1 MKKRAISKTSR
12 GIIVLLWLFFSV
24 GALSVL
30 YTQQKTGQ
38 ILETDLMALFPPI
51 EQDVEIE
58 IALNQVREKTDR
70 KLVFLIGH
78 EDLNVAKANAEKFS
92 YLLNR
97 ESSVEHVNARLA
109 EDDEKEWWRFYSRFS
124 SHLLTPPLR
133 QMLID
138 GKGKS
143 WQQNVLAQVYSP
155 FASVSA
161 EELHAD
167 PMLLTRNFLMNLK
180 QQHNQLSP
188 DNGWLVAKDESGKKY
203 VFVAAAISINP
214 YSLVDAQSLATQID
228 QIIVGLE
235 RSEPGLEC
243 LRQGTLFYAAHGISQ
258 AKGEISTIGVG
269 SIVGVCLLLLLM
281 FRSAQPF
288 FFGGLSIFSGL
299 LFATAATV
307 VVFGEIH
314 IFTLVIGV
322 SLIGVSI
329 DYSFH
334 YLCEWL
340 SEGASWQPS
349 EALRVIMPAITLGFL
364 TSVLAYFVLLL
375 TPFPGLRQLAVFSSA
390 GLFAA
395 FATVVSLYPL
405 FLQKNTTRTL
415 PMGSLLWKWIN
426 CFQRPKV
433 RWVICLVL
441 AGIALTTIPGLH
453 INDDI
458 RQLQAAPEGLKRQG
472 EVMAS
477 VIGHD
482 VGQQILL
489 VRGIDENAVLQKLTE
504 VSARLDVAVHDG
516 VLEGYRSPSAI
527 LPAVAQQEDDF
538 YLVRKQLLKPWLS
551 GLVEQLGLKPEL
563 LPDIMNKPFR
573 PMTVE
578 GWLNSSVSEGWR
590 TLWLGLIQKQY
601 GAIVALNNV
610 QDLPAI
616 KSIEEDYGGVSFIS
630 RADELSDLFRYYRVK
645 VITLLIL
652 SYIGIF
658 LLLCLRYGMVKSGLV
673 LIVPLLAGTSSL
685 AALSL
690 AGLPLNLFGVLGLV
704 LVLGIG
710 IDYTLFLAECRKGP
724 MATLLAVALSAC
736 TTLLSFGLL
745 FLSETTAI
753 KTFGLVVLVGI
764 FMAFILSP
772 IAYSVPLK
780 GNFEKK

>member
-12 GIIVLLWLFFSV
+12 CIIGFLWLFFSI

-30 YTQQKTGQ
+30 YTHQKTGQ

-70 KLVFLIGH
+70 KVVFLLGH
-78 EDLNVAKANAEKFS
+78 EDLNVAIANAEKFS
-92 YLLNR
+92 YLLKR
-97 ESSVEHVNARLA
+97 ESSVEHVNARLS
-109 EDDEKEWWRFYSRFS
+109 EDDEKEWWRFYSQFS
-124 SHLLTPPLR
+124 SHLLTPQLR
-133 QMLID
+133 KMLIAGD
-138 GKGKS
+138 GKT

-155 FASVSA
+155 FAAVSA
-161 EELHAD
+161 EELRVD

-188 DNGWLVAKDESGKKY
+188 ENGWLVAKDESGKNY
-203 VFVAAAISINP
+203 VFVAATISINP
-214 YSLVDAQSLATQID
+214 YSLVGAKSLVTRID
-228 QIIVGLE
+228 QIIVDLE
-235 RSEPGLEC
+235 SSETGLEC

-288 FFGGLSIFSGL
+288 FLGGLSIFSGL

-314 IFTLVIGV
+314 IFTVVIGA

-340 SEGASWQPS
+340 SEGDNWQPS
-349 EALRVIMPAITLGFL
+349 EALHVIMPAITLGFL

-390 GLFAA
+390 GLFTA

-405 FLQKNTTRTL
+405 FLQKKSTRTL
-415 PMGSLLWKWIN
+415 PMGSLLWEWIN

-441 AGIALTTIPGLH
+441 VGLALVTIPGLH

-458 RQLQAAPEGLKRQG
+458 RQLQAAPKELKRQG

-482 VGQQILL
+482 VGQQLLL
-489 VRGIDENAVLQKLTE
+489 VRGSDENAVLQRLAE
-504 VSARLDVAVHDG
+504 VGAWLDVAVQDG

-538 YLVRKQLLKPWLS
+538 HLTRKQLLNPWLP
-551 GLVEQLGLKPEL
+551 GLVKQIGLKPDL
-563 LPDIMNKPFR
+563 LQDVTNKQFR

-610 QDLPAI
+610 QNLQAI
-616 KSIEEDYGGVSFIS
+616 KSIEEDFGGVTYIS
-630 RADELSDLFRYYRVK
+630 RVDELSDLFRYYRVK

-652 SYIGIF
+652 SYVGIF
-658 LLLCLRYGMVKSGLV
+658 LLLCLRYGVVKSGLI
-673 LIVPLLAGTSSL
+673 LLAPLLAGTSSL

-764 FMAFILSP
+764 FVAFILSP
-772 IAYSVPLK
+772 IAYNGRIKSKL
-780 GNFEKK
+780 E